1 MNKNM
6 IVLAVMMLAMA
17 AGTARAAD
25 HKWSLALLGG
35 MIAEEKR
42 SGVTI
47 DEGMLA
53 GVEITRTLGDTVNL
67 SFGFSFMRVEKES
80 SALPGVKV
88 KFNDYFGPLCA
99 AYKFDG
105 ALKGLYLGP
114 QVAIVTRS
122 YVKENDDIGLT
133 SLGYGARLGYDY
145 PLSERF
151 SVGAQGNYLKVGSAE
166 KTVTGDGTRTTYSVG
181 ETSFTNLLLSVKYHF
196 W

>member
-1 MNKNM
+1 MKKNG
-6 IVLAVMMLAMA
+6 IVLAALLLATA
-17 AGTARAAD
+17 AGGAKAAD

-42 SGVTI
+42 SGVTV
-47 DEGMLA
+47 DEGMLTGA
-53 GVEITRTLGDTVNL
+53 EIARTLGDTVIL
-67 SFGFSFMRVEKES
+67 SFGFSFARVEKES

-114 QVAIVTRS
+114 QVAVVTRS
-122 YVKENDDIGLT
+122 LVKENDDVGMT

-145 PLSERF
+145 PLSGRF
-151 SVGAQGNYLKVGSAE
+151 SVGAQGNYLKVSRAE
-166 KTVTGDGTRTTYSVG
+166 TTKTGGGTTVTYSVP